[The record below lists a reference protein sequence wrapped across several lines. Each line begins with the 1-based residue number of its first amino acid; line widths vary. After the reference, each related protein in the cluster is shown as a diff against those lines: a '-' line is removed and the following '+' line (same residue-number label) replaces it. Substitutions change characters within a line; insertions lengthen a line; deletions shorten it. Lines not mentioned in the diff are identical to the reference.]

1 LIIEQ
6 MRAMENMTR
15 VNGVDCITFRDK
27 VVSDAQYFITIQN
40 GSGCS
45 ATVRSFT
52 LFLTTQS

>member
-1 LIIEQ
+1 